1 MVTVLSVGLSVG
13 QQAHE
18 TGIRPSS
25 GGGCPGVWA
34 WVPMAAEVA
43 HHQGGGRIPGRVVSG

>member
-25 GGGCPGVWA
+25 GGGYPGVWA

-43 HHQGGGRIPGRVVSG
+43 RHQGGGRITGRVVSG